1 MTTPLK
7 IKKANPLDFY
17 QLRQPKS
24 CPLHFQ
30 YISIPLQYNL
40 EKTIIKWITENL
52 RGRFYVGKTLKLD
65 SNNNILESFR
75 IGFEEPKELSYFT
88 LACPHLKYK

>member
-7 IKKANPLDFY
+7 IKKPNILDFFNI
-17 QLRQPKS
+17 RHTKS
-24 CPLHFQ
+24 PPDHFQ
-30 YISIPLQYNL
+30 YILIPIQYNL
-40 EKTIIKWITENL
+40 EDTISKWIYHHL
-52 RGRFYVGKTLKLD
+52 KGRFYVGKSIKLD
-65 SNNNILESFR
+65 NNLKIMECLQ